1 MALGRKGCF
10 RKGQPFFHALF
21 AVWAARRLRHNGP
34 MVHPQTRHRAGP
46 ALAAGL
52 LFSLCLTAVQA
63 QDARQV
69 VRCPGPPVLYTDTLT
84 PQEARDK
91 GCRTI
96 EGAPIT
102 IVQAPP
108 KPKPTASGPAPSGA
122 GSRTAD
128 TRVDAASQRSR
139 DTDSRRIL
147 GDELSREEERLK
159 SMQAEFNNGEPER
172 RGDERNFQR
181 YADRVAEMK
190 AGILRKEADIA
201 AIKREIAKLPQ

>member
-1 MALGRKGCF
+1 
-10 RKGQPFFHALF
+10 
-21 AVWAARRLRHNGP
+21 
-34 MVHPQTRHRAGP
+34 MVHPQTRHCAGP

-52 LFSLCLTAVQA
+52 LFSLCLFLGPGVARA
-63 QDARQV
+63 QEGRQV

-84 PQEARDK
+84 PQEVREK

-102 IVQAPP
+102 IVQASP
-108 KPKPTASGPAPSGA
+108 KAKPTASSSAPSGA
-122 GSRTAD
+122 GARTAD

-147 GDELSREEERLK
+147 GDELSREEDRLK
-159 SMQAEFNNGEPER
+159 AMKAEFNNGEPER

-181 YADRVAEMK
+181 YTDRVAEMK
-190 AGILRKEADIA
+190 AAMLRKEADIA
-201 AIKREIAKLPQ
+201 AIKREIAKLQ